1 MNAATGIV
9 TMNDQSVGNNSVAI
23 GRITNENGSIDTVGI
38 GNGIDVW
45 PGKYN
50 LIWIENFDQAR
61 AFLNGINIYSD
72 RRLKNIGKK
81 YTSGLAELKKLDF
94 FHYTFKKDE
103 SKTPRVGV
111 MAQDLQKVFPDA
123 VVKGD
128 DGYLRIRLEDMFY
141 ALINAVKELDTKVT
155 KIIEKLETQEE
166 VIVLQQKEIETLK
179 KQNEEILKQNAEIL
193 KVLKK
198 LRSHD

>member
-1 MNAATGIV
+1 MRIECNTIGI
-9 TMNDQSVGNNSVAI
+9 
-23 GRITNENGSIDTVGI
+23 
-38 GNGIDVW
+38 
-45 PGKYN
+45 
-50 LIWIENFDQAR
+50 L
-61 AFLNGINIYSD
+61 
-72 RRLKNIGKK
+72 
-81 YTSGLAELKKLDF
+81 LDF
-94 FHYTFKKDE
+94 FNYTFKKDE
-103 SKTPRVGV
+103 LKTPRVGV
-111 MAQDLQKVFPDA
+111 IAQDLQKVFPDA

-198 LRSHD
+198 LRSHE